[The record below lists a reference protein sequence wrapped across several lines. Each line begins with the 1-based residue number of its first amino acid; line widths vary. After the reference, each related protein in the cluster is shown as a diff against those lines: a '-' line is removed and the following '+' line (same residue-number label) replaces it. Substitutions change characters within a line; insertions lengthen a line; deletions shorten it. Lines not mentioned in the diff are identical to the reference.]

1 MAIDISGSW
10 EIYNEESVRR
20 MQEEDPDILPT
31 YTVNSSKDLAYNKK
45 QINSAITS
53 AIIQGKSIDGIA
65 DDLQNRISTLN
76 KNSAVKTAR
85 TAITSAQN
93 GGKLSSLYELRDMGV
108 DVKKEWVATLDSRTR
123 PSHAVLDG
131 QRRELEEAF
140 SNGLQ
145 YPGASGS
152 AAERYN
158 CRCTMVSYI
167 PDIDTSDAVR
177 WSRNPTTNNRE
188 YVPNITYS
196 EWKKLKTATIRS
208 PINQRNTSRGKA
220 SAVTHY
226 DVELNTRQEKLLENL
241 PEYDSKVTVKKS
253 EVSMSDLS
261 ALTAKTGV
269 EFALFTKEGER
280 LIIRGDS
287 ASVNITPE
295 IASQL
300 AEQGYRWSG
309 HTHPGTDTNT
319 LMASQGDYLI
329 LEMFN
334 QRQSVIYNSLGEHQ
348 TFEKD

>member
-1 MAIDISGSW
+1 
-10 EIYNEESVRR
+10 
-20 MQEEDPDILPT
+20 
-31 YTVNSSKDLAYNKK
+31 
-45 QINSAITS
+45 
-53 AIIQGKSIDGIA
+53 
-65 DDLQNRISTLN
+65 
-76 KNSAVKTAR
+76 
-85 TAITSAQN
+85 
-93 GGKLSSLYELRDMGV
+93 
-108 DVKKEWVATLDSRTR
+108 
-123 PSHAVLDG
+123 
-131 QRRELEEAF
+131 
-140 SNGLQ
+140 
-145 YPGASGS
+145 
-152 AAERYN
+152 
-158 CRCTMVSYI
+158 MVSYI

-348 TFEKD
+348 MFEKD